1 MLKNVKGFIL
11 TETIITLTVVA
22 TVITIVY
29 ATIMNYYIKQNNNI
43 TKFNTTQDLYTSR
56 DLKKYFDGRFGDAM
70 DKYSNILLNKDAGD
84 IMSFCSDTNSTD
96 DKDEDVCDKLN
107 VKQAFLAKDKLN
119 FNEFVSSNNLPNTI
133 KADILKQEFKKD
145 KCSYRYIFIFKDN
158 SYSTIGVDCY
168 EGN

>member
-43 TKFNTTQDLYTSR
+43 TKFNTTQGLYTSR
-56 DLKKYFDGRFGDAM
+56 DLKKYFDGRFGDEI
-70 DKYSNILLNKDAGD
+70 DKYSKVILDKEAQN
-84 IMSFCSDTNSTD
+84 IMSFCSDGD
-96 DKDEDVCDKLN
+96 LCEKLN
-107 VKQAFLAKDKLN
+107 VKQAFLAKEKLN
-119 FNEFVSSNNLPNTI
+119 FNSFVQNNTLPNTI

-168 EGN
+168 EQGQ